1 MTNSTVAV
9 GEFLANTPPFDQ
21 LSLQSKERLIANSQL
36 LRYRL
41 GQTIA
46 VRDAMP
52 ANISILYSGQAR
64 LLAYTP
70 GNIAPETLKLLSTGD
85 IVGLI
90 SLLRDVPCETVW
102 QLVKLFV

>member
-9 GEFLANTPPFDQ
+9 GEFLASTPPFDR
-21 LSLQSKERLIANSQL
+21 LSLQSKKRLIANSQL

-46 VRDAMP
+46 VRDAMS

-70 GNIAPETLKLLSTGD
+70 GLPHKKDE
-85 IVGLI
+85 VG
-90 SLLRDVPCETVW
+90 W
-102 QLVKLFV
+102 GKVKQVGTPQ